1 MVPSFTGED
10 TGPDIRDFLKILEQV
25 GCMGGWQDGQLIG
38 IARCKMIGKAHDF
51 AWWDDKV
58 AAATT
63 FSEFKTL
70 ALKRFDTEP
79 LIFKMERFLNA
90 RQREDEEVR
99 SFASRLRMLGTAT
112 LVGTSGEDTWKAEL
126 RHEILSEEML
136 SRFLA
141 GLRDPVRR
149 FVLSRDPK
157 TFDEAIDV
165 AVKEELNERVSQ
177 SRTLPVRYVEEN
189 SDVYEIRSHLD
200 RLEKLLNESLR
211 VRNKVKEDGQE
222 FPTRTPYPGRCY
234 NCGGFGH
241 VWREC
246 HRYRQRT
253 GNPTGG
259 SRMRKGRH
267 SEEAMPKIE
276 SVNLEVT
283 PPGDGEAHM
292 SIAVVNIREK
302 TSPVKTNRSSPGADE
317 VNVISM
323 FEEAV
328 SSLSECVFAKKAG
341 VPVPPS
347 ETNVVEAD
355 GSDTD
360 GLAALPTLK
369 VPRDDKTVPVGV
381 TDLKLKEVRFC
392 DDEVVGVLV
401 DTSVVHQTMAR
412 VDEVEECHDFEGVVF
427 VEPKENCSTLDEYR
441 AELRQRQKR
450 PHKIASPTPRSTA
463 ELSKWVF
470 GFFGEDPKLRAGEEI
485 YMRVHVERSGIG

>member
-1 MVPSFTGED
+1 MNALMLANMVPSFTGED

-25 GCMGGWQDGQLIG
+25 GRMGGWQDSQLIG

-51 AWWDDKV
+51 AWWDDNV

-90 RQREDEEVR
+90 RQKADEEVR
-99 SFASRLRMLGTAT
+99 SFASRLRMLRTAT
-112 LVGTSGEDTWKAEL
+112 LVGTGGEDTLKAEL
-126 RHEILSEEML
+126 RREMLSEEML

-177 SRTLPVRYVEEN
+177 SRTLPVRYVEES
-189 SDVYEIRSHLD
+189 SDVYEIRSRLD
-200 RLEKLLNESLR
+200 RLEKLLDESLR
-211 VRNKVKEDGQE
+211 VRDKVKEDGQE
-222 FPTRTPYPGRCY
+222 FPTRPPYPGRCH
-234 NCGGFGH
+234 NCGGLGH
-241 VWREC
+241 FWREC

-253 GNPTGG
+253 GNPTGS
-259 SRMRKGRH
+259 SRMRKGCEG
-267 SEEAMPKIE
+267 SEEAVPKFE
-276 SVNLEVT
+276 SVNLEMI
-283 PPGDGEAHM
+283 PPGDGDAHM
-292 SIAVVNIREK
+292 LIAVVNIREE
-302 TSPVKTNRSSPGADE
+302 TSSVKTNRSSPGADE

-328 SSLSECVFAKKAG
+328 PPLSECVFARNAG

-355 GSDTD
+355 GSDAD
-360 GLAALPTLK
+360 GLAVVPTLK
-369 VPRDDKTVPVGV
+369 VPRDDEAVLVGV
-381 TDLKLKEVRFC
+381 ADLQLKEVKFC
-392 DDEVVGVLV
+392 EEEVVGVLV

-412 VDEVEECHDFEGVVF
+412 VDEVEECHDSEGGGF
-427 VEPKENCSTLDEYR
+427 CGTKG
-441 AELRQRQKR
+441 ELQHTR
-450 PHKIASPTPRSTA
+450 
-463 ELSKWVF
+463 
-470 GFFGEDPKLRAGEEI
+470 
-485 YMRVHVERSGIG
+485 

>member
-25 GCMGGWQDGQLIG
+25 GRMGGWQDSQLIG

-51 AWWDDKV
+51 AWWDDNV

-90 RQREDEEVR
+90 RQKADEEVR

-112 LVGTSGEDTWKAEL
+112 LVGTGGEDTLKAEL
-126 RHEILSEEML
+126 RREMLSEEML

-177 SRTLPVRYVEEN
+177 SRTLPVRYVEES
-189 SDVYEIRSHLD
+189 SDVYEIRSRLD
-200 RLEKLLNESLR
+200 RLEKLLDESLR
-211 VRNKVKEDGQE
+211 VRDKVKEYGQE
-222 FPTRTPYPGRCY
+222 FPTRPPYPGRCH
-234 NCGGFGH
+234 NCGGLGH
-241 VWREC
+241 FWREC

-259 SRMRKGRH
+259 SRMRKGCEG
-267 SEEAMPKIE
+267 SEEAVPKFE
-276 SVNLEVT
+276 SEAA
-283 PPGDGEAHM
+283 PP
-292 SIAVVNIREK
+292 
-302 TSPVKTNRSSPGADE
+302 
-317 VNVISM
+317 
-323 FEEAV
+323 
-328 SSLSECVFAKKAG
+328 LSECVFARNAG

-360 GLAALPTLK
+360 GLAVVPTLK
-369 VPRDDKTVPVGV
+369 VPRDDEAVPVGV
-381 TDLKLKEVRFC
+381 ADLQLKEVRFC
-392 DDEVVGVLV
+392 EEEVVGVLV
-401 DTSVVHQTMAR
+401 DTSVVHQTIAR
-412 VDEVEECHDFEGVVF
+412 VDEVEECHDSEGVVF
-427 VEPKENCSTLDEYR
+427 VEPRGNCSTLDEYR
-441 AELRQRQKR
+441 AELKQRQQR
-450 PHKIASPTPRSTA
+450 PHQIASPTPR
-463 ELSKWVF
+463 LSKWVF
-470 GFFGEDPKLRAGEEI
+470 GPFDEDPKLQSRGGGLHEGP
-485 YMRVHVERSGIG
+485 R

>member
-1 MVPSFTGED
+1 MTCVDERPFLRSDQPLPVSEFRVIVDTMVQGLGRYLRLCGID
-10 TGPDIRDFLKILEQV
+10 TVILRDGDDRDQAVKV
-25 GCMGGWQDGQLIG
+25 GRMGGWQDSQLIG

-51 AWWDDKV
+51 AWWDDNV

-90 RQREDEEVR
+90 RQKADEEVR

-112 LVGTSGEDTWKAEL
+112 LVGTGGEDTLKAEL
-126 RHEILSEEML
+126 RREMLSEEML

-177 SRTLPVRYVEEN
+177 SRTLPVRYVEES
-189 SDVYEIRSHLD
+189 SDVYEIRSRLD
-200 RLEKLLNESLR
+200 RLEKLLDESLK
-211 VRNKVKEDGQE
+211 VRDKVKEDGQE
-222 FPTRTPYPGRCY
+222 FPTRPPYPGRCH
-234 NCGGFGH
+234 NCGGLGH
-241 VWREC
+241 FWREC

-259 SRMRKGRH
+259 SLMHKGCEG
-267 SEEAMPKIE
+267 SEEAVPKFE
-276 SVNLEVT
+276 S
-283 PPGDGEAHM
+283 
-292 SIAVVNIREK
+292 
-302 TSPVKTNRSSPGADE
+302 
-317 VNVISM
+317 
-323 FEEAV
+323 EAV
-328 SSLSECVFAKKAG
+328 PPLSECVFARNAG

-347 ETNVVEAD
+347 EANVVEAD

-360 GLAALPTLK
+360 GLAVVPTLK
-369 VPRDDKTVPVGV
+369 VPRDDEAVPVGV
-381 TDLKLKEVRFC
+381 ADLQLKEVRFC
-392 DDEVVGVLV
+392 EEEVAGVLV

-412 VDEVEECHDFEGVVF
+412 VDEVEEWHDCEGVVF
-427 VEPKENCSTLDEYR
+427 VEPRGNCSTLDEYR
-441 AELRQRQKR
+441 AELKQRQQW
-450 PHKIASPTPRSTA
+450 PHEIASPTPRSTA

-470 GFFGEDPKLRAGEEI
+470 GPFNEDPKLRAGEEA
-485 YMRVHVERSGIG
+485 YMSVHVERSGIG